1 MDKTTRIRTNGFSL
15 IELLIALVFIS
26 FLMAGMLRI
35 YGSAI
40 QGFAAANETVK
51 AQRDNRWAMQNVQD
65 DISAAGFEFPNVVSP
80 ILPSIAGG
88 AQNPVMIIPNQTITV
103 NTPNPAS
110 PGSNTVETLTF
121 DELQFMT
128 DQVLPVSI
136 QLAAVPSSPT
146 AVSVSLS
153 QGDFSALK
161 PGDYLTFLDAQLL
174 DPYDVGAISTAPSS
188 GTSGTITLAPGSGQS
203 GNSGVVGGGGG
214 PLERLNHAVGADI
227 MAIRTGQVVRYTLM
241 ALSLDP
247 TNTSATVPC
256 LVRDQTSYPATGA
269 LIVWPAPTATPAQLA
284 AANVTRTVVSENVS
298 SLRFDMSADQ
308 GKTWVRAASWAAT
321 LANLNN
327 ALANLASG
335 GPVNVYD
342 NPTSGYASSAQ
353 DATRPKWYRYAPMLF
368 RVDITTRTLLKRTD
382 YSAVANTAAYRS
394 RTQTLLIQ
402 PQNFGLGS

>member
-1 MDKTTRIRTNGFSL
+1 MDKNTRIRTSGFSL
-15 IELLIALVFIS
+15 VELLIALVFIS

-40 QGFAAANETVK
+40 QGFAVANETVK
-51 AQRDNRWAMQNVQD
+51 AQRDNRWSMQNVQD
-65 DISAAGFEFPNVVSP
+65 DISAAGFQFPNVVSP
-80 ILPSIAGG
+80 IQPSVASG
-88 AQNPVMIIPNQTITV
+88 AQNPVMILPSQTITV
-103 NTPNPAS
+103 KTPDPAN
-110 PGSNTVETLTF
+110 PGSNVTETLTF

-146 AVSVSLS
+146 AVSVSFS

-161 PGDYLTFLDAQLL
+161 AGDYLTFMDAQLL
-174 DPYDVGAISTAPSS
+174 DPYDVGAISSAPTS

-203 GNSGVVGGGGG
+203 VNSGVVGGGGG
-214 PLERLNHAVGADI
+214 PLERLNHALGADVI
-227 MAIRTGQVVRYTLM
+227 VIRTGQVVRYTLM

-269 LIVWPAPTATPAQLA
+269 LIAWPASTATPAQLTT
-284 AANVTRTVVSENVS
+284 ANVTRTVIAENVS

-308 GKTWVRAASWAAT
+308 GKTWVRGATWAAT
-321 LANLNN
+321 LTNLNN
-327 ALANLASG
+327 ALATLASS

-353 DATRPKWYRYAPMLF
+353 DSTRPKWYRYAPVLF
-368 RVDITTRTLLKRTD
+368 RVDITTRTLLKRAD
-382 YSAVANTAAYRS
+382 YGAAANTAAYRT